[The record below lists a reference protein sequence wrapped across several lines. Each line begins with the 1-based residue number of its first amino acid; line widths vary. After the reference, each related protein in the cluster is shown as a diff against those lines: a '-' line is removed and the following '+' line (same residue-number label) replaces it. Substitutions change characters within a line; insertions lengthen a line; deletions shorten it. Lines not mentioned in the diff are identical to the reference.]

1 MNLQGDGVTY
11 NSIST
16 VASQAQCWRTGMARV
31 NDMCKLFEV
40 TMDVERHSVDTSG
53 SVSPSIISVLL
64 LFFTL
69 HMHVTISYDMILL
82 WFDFRQL

>member
-31 NDMCKLFEV
+31 NDMCKLCEV
-40 TMDVERHSVDTSG
+40 TKDVVRHTVDTSG
-53 SVSPSIISVLL
+53 TVSPSIISVLL
-64 LFFTL
+64 FTL

-82 WFDFRQL
+82 WFDFRQS